1 MGKVMNR
8 FPKTFQDWT
17 TRHIS
22 DFNGCNHYLSHH
34 KQGVQNTCPSC
45 GQDNE
50 DTEHITR
57 CPDPNRTQ
65 LYKDDVA
72 ALCQWM
78 NKNNTPADII
88 ITYRRYLLGL
98 EQSPWLKFVNPFQ
111 DYMPLQRSKT

>member
-1 MGKVMNR
+1 MVYKQWGKKKAKALFEKRDKVLLWAFDGINWDDMGKVMNR

-22 DFNGCNHYLSHH
+22 DFNGCNRYLSCH

-57 CPDPNRTQ
+57 CSNPTHTQ

-72 ALCQWM
+72 ALYA
-78 NKNNTPADII
+78 N
-88 ITYRRYLLGL
+88 G
-98 EQSPWLKFVNPFQ
+98 
-111 DYMPLQRSKT
+111 